1 MDIEDDGVPE
11 SVIEKPELRNSGIL
25 WILVWWWIISIL
37 SVVAARAGQSRSR
50 LGLRCSNW
58 VLEADSGIWRDFSE
72 TVENL

>member
-50 LGLRCSNW
+50 LDLGCSNW